1 MLHGIF
7 CIPWK
12 EQLHTER
19 CIPIQERFAPIG
31 FNESRCNEHGVNG
44 VSPWSRFIICFYH
57 DRGNSEAYAHTCV
70 PFSSCARRL
79 CWSTAHGFFVF
90 VPPLSLHFRKEYPSG
105 EMFECTYIAIA
116 FDLLNGLSDIDAVI
130 AAAPRKIVC

>member
-1 MLHGIF
+1 MDSHSVWNVAWYFLHSLKGAAAYRA
-7 CIPWK
+7 
-12 EQLHTER
+12 LHTDPGAVPLA
-19 CIPIQERFAPIG
+19 IAPIG

-57 DRGNSEAYAHTCV
+57 DRGNSEAYARTRV

-90 VPPLSLHFRKEYPSG
+90 VPPLSLHFRNEYPSG
-105 EMFECTYIAIA
+105 EMFECTY
-116 FDLLNGLSDIDAVI
+116 V
-130 AAAPRKIVC
+130 PRDCFRSFERLERH